1 MTPTTAAS
9 TKKFKEVLM
18 SPRGSRRS
26 RRGFLEAAGA
36 CVALPWLE
44 TFATGADS
52 PAIRRFVCVA
62 NPFGM
67 IHDAFFP
74 AEEGRAA
81 ALPPN
86 LAPLEP
92 HRGAFTVFSNLD
104 HGFGSGHG
112 ATHTFLS
119 GVLSSEMAGMPDGNI
134 SLDQFLG
141 RQVAGQTRFPVL
153 NTAAGPVGGGGVEL
167 SWTRNGVMV
176 PPIQQVSRVF
186 RLLFVDEPAEQTAR
200 LSGRYDEQASIL
212 DAVNGQARSLNGR
225 LSSRDRR
232 KLDQYLTAIRE
243 VEQALTREKAWL
255 ARPRP
260 QVDSTEPKDGTVS
273 QQLPILFDLVA
284 LALETDSTRV
294 ATIEIPGSFD
304 TAAMGIEEKGYHG
317 YSHHGKDPV
326 LMEGMRK
333 VERYQMVQLA
343 KFLTRLEELGLLE
356 TTQVLFG
363 SGMSDGSA
371 HTNKNLPVLVA
382 GGGFTHRTHV
392 RLPQEQGKRVPLCNL
407 YLTMAQRFGVETDT
421 FGKSAGTIGDL
432 V

>member
-1 MTPTTAAS
+1 
-9 TKKFKEVLM
+9 
-18 SPRGSRRS
+18 
-26 RRGFLEAAGA
+26 
-36 CVALPWLE
+36 
-44 TFATGADS
+44 
-52 PAIRRFVCVA
+52 
-62 NPFGM
+62 
-67 IHDAFFP
+67 
-74 AEEGRAA
+74 
-81 ALPPN
+81 
-86 LAPLEP
+86 
-92 HRGAFTVFSNLD
+92 
-104 HGFGSGHG
+104 
-112 ATHTFLS
+112 
-119 GVLSSEMAGMPDGNI
+119 
-134 SLDQFLG
+134 
-141 RQVAGQTRFPVL
+141 
-153 NTAAGPVGGGGVEL
+153 
-167 SWTRNGVMV
+167 MV

-186 RLLFVDEPAEQTAR
+186 RLLFVDEPAEQTAL
-200 LSGRYDEQASIL
+200 LSGRHDEQSSIL

-225 LSSRDRR
+225 LSNRDRR

-243 VEQALTREKAWL
+243 VEQALAQEKAWL

-260 QVDSTEPKDGTVS
+260 QVESTEPKDGTVS

-326 LMEGMRK
+326 RMEGMRK

-343 KFLTRLEELGLLE
+343 KFLRKLEELGLLE

-382 GGGFTHRTHV
+382 GGDFTHHTHV
-392 RLPQEQGKRVPLCNL
+392 RLPEEQGKRVPLCNL
-407 YLTMAQRFGVETDT
+407 YLTMAQRFGVETDA
-421 FGKSAGTIGDL
+421 FGKSAGTLGDL